1 MAGKKIKGTSKLA
14 SPSKNKKSKDQLNL
28 TKPRKSSTLKAFR
41 LYENDLQ
48 CLQEITG
55 KMNEASHRHIS
66 ETAVIRALLVLGTK
80 TSAEKLIKS
89 LRETI

>member
-1 MAGKKIKGTSKLA
+1 MAGKIKGSSKLA
-14 SPSKNKKSKDQLNL
+14 KSAKKENNNKEHLNL
-28 TKPRKSSTLKAFR
+28 IKPRKSTALKAFR

-48 CLQEITG
+48 CLHKVAE
-55 KMNEASHRHIS
+55 KMNEASHRHVS

-80 TSAEKLIKS
+80 TSPEKLIKA